1 MLYLLDTNVLIDAHH
16 KFYPIDRIPE
26 FWTWLLIYAQQQQV
40 KIPLFSAMTLCRQRT
55 SARCNIDDLG
65 QPLVTMGAGSSRALF
80 VRSPL
85 MLWP

>member
-40 KIPLFSAMTLCRQRT
+40 KIPLFSAMTLCR
-55 SARCNIDDLG
+55 
-65 QPLVTMGAGSSRALF
+65 
-80 VRSPL
+80 
-85 MLWP
+85 